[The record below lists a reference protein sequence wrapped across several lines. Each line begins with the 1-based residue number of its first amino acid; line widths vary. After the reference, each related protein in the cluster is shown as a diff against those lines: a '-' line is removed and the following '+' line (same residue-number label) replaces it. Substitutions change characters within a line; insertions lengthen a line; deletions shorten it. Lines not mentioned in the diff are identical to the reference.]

1 MFWFVLL
8 LLLVGAGFYFYRKMM
23 SIEREIR
30 AEQEVEMA
38 SDTMAQEPVVVE
50 DVESETAAAVVV
62 EKKEETSAGEIE
74 PARVEE
80 KVLAAIAKQP
90 GIKQTEL
97 YTIFSAENKKQL
109 QRVLKE
115 MADNG
120 QLKREK
126 EGSSYLLFP
135 G

>member
-1 MFWFVLL
+1 MFWFILL
-8 LLLVGAGFYFYRKMM
+8 LLLVGAGFYFYQKMM

-30 AEQEVEMA
+30 AEQEVEMTSA
-38 SDTMAQEPVVVE
+38 TAAQEQPVVVE
-50 DVESETAAAVVV
+50 NVESETVATVV
-62 EKKEETSAGEIE
+62 EKKEETSAGGTE

-80 KVLAAIAKQP
+80 RVLAAIAKQP

>member
-1 MFWFVLL
+1 MFWFILL

-80 KVLAAIAKQP
+80 KVLAAIVKQP

>member
-1 MFWFVLL
+1 MFWFILL
-8 LLLVGAGFYFYRKMM
+8 LLLVGAGFYFYQKMM
-23 SIEREIR
+23 TIEREIR

>member
-50 DVESETAAAVVV
+50 DVASETAAAVV
-62 EKKEETSAGEIE
+62 EKKEEASAGEIE

>member
-74 PARVEE
+74 PAR
-80 KVLAAIAKQP
+80 
-90 GIKQTEL
+90 
-97 YTIFSAENKKQL
+97 
-109 QRVLKE
+109 
-115 MADNG
+115 D
-120 QLKREK
+120 
-126 EGSSYLLFP
+126 
-135 G
+135 

>member
-1 MFWFVLL
+1 MFWFILL
-8 LLLVGAGFYFYRKMM
+8 LLLAGAGFYFYQKMM
-23 SIEREIR
+23 KIEREIR
-30 AEQEVEMA
+30 VEQEVEMA

-50 DVESETAAAVVV
+50 NVGSEMVATVV
-62 EKKEETSAGEIE
+62 EKKEETSAGGTE

-80 KVLAAIAKQP
+80 KVLAEIAKQP